1 MARSHPNYFRST
13 KGHSENLPDFSCHRS
28 HVTGHFRDELY
39 RIMQEAVREGRTF
52 VDVNAGEV
60 HAGLGGYPGRDHGVP
75 VCCKVMR
82 EEWATDYGDKILQEP
97 PRGQGV
103 SLTIRYILP
112 RPK

>member
-1 MARSHPNYFRST
+1 MPPTA
-13 KGHSENLPDFSCHRS
+13 DD
-28 HVTGHFRDELY
+28 FRDELY

-112 RPK
+112 RPKKKNRANSTRCCG